1 MIYATCSVKGGSG
14 KTTTAVYLAEALSR
28 VSHHVCLV
36 DADPQGSCL
45 TWADSAAESGMPLS
59 VDVEGLPSAV
69 LLRRRLPALAA
80 NYDTVIIDCPNRDTQ
95 IIETAINASSLLII
109 PCPPGVEELRRAR
122 TALSWAQKMG
132 KPAHLLCTMYTRT
145 TLARE
150 VTEVIDADD
159 TLSRFDTLIR
169 RRADIASTVGMTRP
183 NDLHDYDLFA
193 TELMKEE
200 TK

>member
-1 MIYATCSVKGGSG
+1 MIYAICAVKGGAG
-14 KTTTAVYLAEALSR
+14 KTTTAMYLAEALSR

-45 TWADSAAESGMPLS
+45 TWVDSAAESGMPLA

-69 LLRRRLPALAA
+69 LLRRRLPTLATS
-80 NYDTVIIDCPNRDTQ
+80 YDTIIIDCPNRDTQ
-95 IIETAINASSLLII
+95 IIETAIDAADLVII
-109 PCPPGVEELRRAR
+109 PTPPGIEELRRAR
-122 TALSWAQKMG
+122 VALSWANQMG
-132 KPAHLLCTMYTRT
+132 KPAHLLCTMYTHT

-150 VTEVIDADD
+150 VTEVIDDDD
-159 TLSRFDTLIR
+159 TLSRFETLIR

-193 TELMKEE
+193 SELTKEE
-200 TK
+200 K